1 MLKPQSDNLAH
12 EAYQQAMSTNGTRK
26 IHLYFENL
34 VKDEKFRDRVAEI
47 RGFEDSAPR
56 PFALAGNPEL
66 RKHYDEMIDSLC
78 MDYRLPKDPWALV
91 IDNIVQTDNWEFNY
105 EGFGF
110 DICKIEVDTN
120 DKIYPIK
127 IGISPYASREDMIDF
142 IKTNFRE
149 FLLPLQKE
157 FQIKGINVNKF
168 KARRKEELY
177 EFIFNNQN
185 MPPKEIM
192 SIVADKFG
200 EVYGYDQIRKIL
212 ERERR
217 RRNIK

>member
-1 MLKPQSDNLAH
+1 
-12 EAYQQAMSTNGTRK
+12 
-26 IHLYFENL
+26 
-34 VKDEKFRDRVAEI
+34 
-47 RGFEDSAPR
+47 
-56 PFALAGNPEL
+56 
-66 RKHYDEMIDSLC
+66 MIDSLC
-78 MDYRLPKDPWALV
+78 VDYRLPKDPWATV
-91 IDNIVQTDNWEFNY
+91 IDNIVQTDNWEFDY

-110 DICKIEVDTN
+110 DVCKIEVDTN

-127 IGISPYASREDMIDF
+127 IAISPYASREDMIDF

-177 EFIFNNQN
+177 EFIFNNQH

-217 RRNIK
+217 RRNID